1 MRHKQGEIII
11 AGWTCA
17 RTLTVCQHFRS
28 TSIAG
33 FVPKFRLIVDVALC
47 EAPISLMSRG
57 DARVPARKRALAV
70 RCAAARCYL
79 ITRGLETSH
88 LLPARL
94 SGTHEKQS
102 PALQS
107 HAQPTGR
114 PTRGWAVMCA
124 PSPQRICLLWL
135 TGCLAV
141 RQSQH
146 SPCGVHQSCRAL
158 RGRMSH
164 SPPPRAGAEAPFSLQ
179 VRHVAGGTE
188 GRTARQPQSWGS
200 GPHLSKHTRG
210 VAGGSEGRTARQ
222 PQSWGSGP
230 LLRPPSQDP
239 FPAIRSAVLL
249 GGTACASSPSAS
261 PPPAPCS
268 AWPCAACSSCSS
280 CSKCA
285 ACPNCGTAAAC
296 SCLLGK
302 HAQQHSGAEHDSC

>member
-200 GPHLSKHTRG
+200 GP
-210 VAGGSEGRTARQ
+210 
-222 PQSWGSGP
+222 
-230 LLRPPSQDP
+230 LLMPPSQDP
-239 FPAIRSAVLL
+239 FSAIRSAVLL